1 VIRFGKLRMRE
12 LRAYARLEGR
22 SELAA
27 FVRNYM
33 SAREHKAVRQMQR
46 KLLSKKELQ

>member
-1 VIRFGKLRMRE
+1 MIRFGKLRMRE

-33 SAREHKAVRQMQR
+33 SAREHKAVRQIQRQMQSQ
-46 KLLSKKELQ
+46 LEQP

>member
-1 VIRFGKLRMRE
+1 MRE

-33 SAREHKAVRQMQR
+33 SAREHKAVRQIQRQMQSQ
-46 KLLSKKELQ
+46 LEQP

>member
-33 SAREHKAVRQMQR
+33 SAREHKAVRQIQRQMQSQ
-46 KLLSKKELQ
+46 LEQP